1 MVQYLIVYTTD
12 GPVRMPG
19 PNRIGTGGT
28 PLKALNVAALVLMV
42 VGALNWGLWGFFQFD
57 LVAALFGGNTS
68 APSRIVYSLVGLA
81 GVIGLTL
88 FGLLLGRTRE
98 RVAV

>member
-1 MVQYLIVYTTD
+1 MQS
-12 GPVRMPG
+12 
-19 PNRIGTGGT
+19 
-28 PLKALNVAALVLMV
+28 LNAAALLLMI
-42 VGALNWGLWGFFQFD
+42 VGALNWGLWGIFQFD
-57 LVAALFGGNTS
+57 LVAALFGGNS
-68 APSRIVYSLVGLA
+68 SPLSRIVYSLVGLA